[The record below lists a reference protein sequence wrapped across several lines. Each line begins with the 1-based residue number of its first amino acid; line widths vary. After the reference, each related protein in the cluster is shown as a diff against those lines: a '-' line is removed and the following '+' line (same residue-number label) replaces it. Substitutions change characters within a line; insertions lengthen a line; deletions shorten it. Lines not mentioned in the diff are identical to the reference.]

1 MPWLWE
7 AGPTPMIHAPLKVL
21 LLDPSYEATG
31 FALLDGNCNVLD
43 HGTLYCTNPDAP
55 QRRRANEIAYRVGQY
70 ASTIRDLTHI
80 GMEEPYAKGRVFVG
94 VSLNRL
100 NGAIGQKLWELL
112 SHIDIQDMRVDEWR
126 EKIGFSLKALALKRS
141 DPQRNDKIKKAL
153 LTLAQE
159 RWPGAGFTTADPA
172 EAALMGMR
180 YLMAIH
186 GTEPFEKR
194 GQKPRAATGS
204 SSTSGPSKSSATSKD
219 SSGAQPSPT
228 RRRSGSKK
236 TG

>member
-1 MPWLWE
+1 
-7 AGPTPMIHAPLKVL
+7 MIKLL

-31 FALLDGNCNVLD
+31 FALLDGHCNLLD
-43 HGTLYCTNPDAP
+43 HGTFYCTNPDAP

-112 SHIDIQDMRVDEWR
+112 PHINIQDMKVDEWR
-126 EKIGFSLKALALKRS
+126 EKIGFSMKALALKRG
-141 DPQRNDKIKKAL
+141 DPDRTDKIKRAL
-153 LTLAQE
+153 LALAQE
-159 RWPGAGFTTADPA
+159 RWPGVEFGTADAA
-172 EAALMGMR
+172 EAALMGAR
-180 YLMAIH
+180 YLMAIN
-186 GTEPFEKR
+186 GTAPFEKKAR
-194 GQKPRAATGS
+194 KTRAAPGS
-204 SSTSGPSKSSATSKD
+204 SSTSGRSKSCVTSKD

-228 RRRSGSKK
+228 RRRSGSRK
-236 TG
+236 TA